1 MKKTLLLAAALACSG
16 AVAQEK
22 EIWACQQIEG
32 TMLFWENSSWR
43 QTGIIPDNIL
53 ITINADN
60 TGSAKRSSE
69 DYSNNLTCTSPRVG
83 SHYSCLD
90 SALLTHYLFSPD
102 EGKLGI
108 SSLYGAIMTSA
119 ERDTVSAEI
128 FNCTKF

>member
-1 MKKTLLLAAALACSG
+1 MKKYLLLLVALACTG
-16 AVAQEK
+16 AIAQEK
-22 EIWACQQIEG
+22 QVWACQTVEN
-32 TMLFWENSSWR
+32 TMLMWENSSWR
-43 QTGIIPDNIL
+43 QAGIIPSNIL

-60 TGSAKRSSE
+60 TGSAKRSTE
-69 DYSNNLTCTSPRVG
+69 DYSTNLTCTSPRLG
-83 SHYSCLD
+83 SYYSCLGP
-90 SALLTHYLFSPD
+90 ALLEHYLFSPD

>member
-22 EIWACQQIEG
+22 QVWACQTVKN
-32 TMLFWENSSWR
+32 TMLMWENSSWR

-60 TGSAKRSSE
+60 TGSAKRSTE
-69 DYSNNLTCTSPRVG
+69 DYSNNLTCTSPRLG
-83 SHYSCLD
+83 SYYSCLD
-90 SALLTHYLFSPD
+90 SALLEHYLFSPD